1 MSVDLQ
7 HCKYGVLS
15 RQYSVG
21 PLSNPMYGL
30 QQDKPDF
37 DLQLLVHQ
45 IDTLLVDYNNQLRK
59 RNPNREKLASVQ
71 ANLASA
77 SDASNL
83 REQASFFFQTNRYPD
98 GMLRR
103 STPDKH
109 SSVEWYWKYSLGC
122 SKVFN
127 SGRRWKDLKG
137 CTKPQWMADGQD
149 LQQHSR
155 SPTSSDP
162 APRCSWNKREIGEV
176 IQQLDWKDDTTTAAV
191 IVNGIGGSGKITL
204 GDAVYPSFKYKF
216 YGWKHSKITIIQNP
230 EKNLKVEDLQSLILQ
245 DMAAI
250 KQSGRD
256 FENGC

>member
-1 MSVDLQ
+1 MCGEESPQLHLLSVL
-7 HCKYGVLS
+7 YLFNLYATPFSSLS
-15 RQYSVG
+15 SFK
-21 PLSNPMYGL
+21 LSQIIDENL
-30 QQDKPDF
+30 NTNSDKPDF

-137 CTKPQWMADGQD
+137 LQGYHSFQPDKGARARKRRILDHLQHLPPAKQHRGMSICVRKPKFVC
-149 LQQHSR
+149 LFPVSR
-155 SPTSSDP
+155 LP
-162 APRCSWNKREIGEV
+162 N
-176 IQQLDWKDDTTTAAV
+176 
-191 IVNGIGGSGKITL
+191 
-204 GDAVYPSFKYKF
+204 F
-216 YGWKHSKITIIQNP
+216 
-230 EKNLKVEDLQSLILQ
+230 
-245 DMAAI
+245 
-250 KQSGRD
+250 
-256 FENGC
+256 

>member
-1 MSVDLQ
+1 MCGEESPQLHLLSVL
-7 HCKYGVLS
+7 YLFNLYATPFSSLS
-15 RQYSVG
+15 SFK
-21 PLSNPMYGL
+21 LSQIIDENL
-30 QQDKPDF
+30 NTNSDKPDF

-137 CTKPQWMADGQD
+137 
-149 LQQHSR
+149 LQGYYS
-155 SPTSSDP
+155 
-162 APRCSWNKREIGEV
+162 C
-176 IQQLDWKDDTTTAAV
+176 QLDKGAQARKRIPDHLQHLPLV
-191 IVNGIGGSGKITL
+191 EQQRGMSICVGNPKSCL
-204 GDAVYPSFKYKF
+204 SF
-216 YGWKHSKITIIQNP
+216 S
-230 EKNLKVEDLQSLILQ
+230 
-245 DMAAI
+245 
-250 KQSGRD
+250 
-256 FENGC
+256 C

>member
-1 MSVDLQ
+1 MCGEESPQLHLLSVL
-7 HCKYGVLS
+7 YLFNLYATPFSSLS
-15 RQYSVG
+15 SFK
-21 PLSNPMYGL
+21 LSQIIDENL
-30 QQDKPDF
+30 NTNSDKPDF

-155 SPTSSDP
+155 VIYYMCMIFHLQINTSALEGIQSNLV
-162 APRCSWNKREIGEV
+162 ASLQPRPI
-176 IQQLDWKDDTTTAAV
+176 LHH
-191 IVNGIGGSGKITL
+191 
-204 GDAVYPSFKYKF
+204 DAVGIKEKLEKSFN
-216 YGWKHSKITIIQNP
+216 SSI
-230 EKNLKVEDLQSLILQ
+230 
-245 DMAAI
+245 
-250 KQSGRD
+250 GRMIPQQQQ
-256 FENGC
+256 